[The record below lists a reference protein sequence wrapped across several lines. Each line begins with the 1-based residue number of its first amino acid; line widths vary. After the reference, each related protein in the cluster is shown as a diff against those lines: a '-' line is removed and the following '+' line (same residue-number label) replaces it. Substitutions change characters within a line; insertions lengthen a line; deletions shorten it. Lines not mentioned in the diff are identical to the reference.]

1 MIRASLIDHAIDP
14 AAVLREVA
22 AAGAGATCLF
32 LGSVRDMNAGR
43 AVEDIEYQ
51 AYAPMAERELR
62 DIAETAARRYGVAGL
77 VVEHRVG
84 TLGIGDLSVAIAAAH
99 AHRAEAFDAAR
110 LVIEE
115 IKRRVPVWKR
125 ERYADGT
132 RAWTDP
138 AHERAT
144 TEVP

>member
-1 MIRASLIDHAIDP
+1 MIRASIVDHPIDP
-14 AAVLREVA
+14 AALLREVA
-22 AAGAGATCLF
+22 SRGAGATCLF
-32 LGSVRDMNAGR
+32 TGSVRDMNAGR

-51 AYAPMAERELR
+51 AYGEMAERELR
-62 DIAETAARRYGVAGL
+62 DIVDTTARRFALAGL

-84 TLGIGDLSVAIAAAH
+84 TLTIGDLSVAIAASH

-132 RAWTDP
+132 RSWTDP
-138 AHERAT
+138 AKAGTAQGAR
-144 TEVP
+144 